1 MFSSPFTS
9 LSKNQEL
16 RLTMALFFVVMM
28 CILGLLY
35 LDQFLINDTCTGGI
49 ISFELARDL
58 ETARSYLNSWGEKGK
73 IALSLGL
80 GIDFLFP
87 IAYATFLAILIHKLN
102 FALWFNK
109 SFFKAGNLLIWCL
122 FLAAV
127 FDYVENIA
135 LINLVLGDMK
145 QFWVSIS
152 FYFAL
157 SKFCV
162 IFASFVYILINFCL
176 FLIKKQLK

>member
-1 MFSSPFTS
+1 
-9 LSKNQEL
+9 
-16 RLTMALFFVVMM
+16 V
-28 CILGLLY
+28 
-35 LDQFLINDTCTGGI
+35 
-49 ISFELARDL
+49 
-58 ETARSYLNSWGEKGK
+58 
-73 IALSLGL
+73 SLGL

-102 FALWFNK
+102 FALWFKK
-109 SFFKAGNLLIWCL
+109 SFFKVGNLLIWCL
-122 FLAAV
+122 FLAAA

>member
-1 MFSSPFTS
+1 MFSSPFST
-9 LSKNQEL
+9 LTKNQEI
-16 RLTMALFFVVMM
+16 RLTRVLLFLVVL
-28 CILGLLY
+28 CIAVLQY

-58 ETARSYLNSWGEKGK
+58 ETAGSYLNSWGEKGK
-73 IALSLGL
+73 VALSLGL

-87 IAYATFLAILIHKLN
+87 IAYATFFAILIHKLN
-102 FALWFNK
+102 FAFWFKK
-109 SFFKAGNLLIWCL
+109 SFFKVGNLLIWCL